1 MNAGSGRIPPT
12 ATTNQGISLMRF
24 ATFIAFLSALLVLPG
39 LPARAEKTLTL
50 RDLANGQTFTLE
62 DVTAQLTA
70 RRIVLVGEHHTD
82 AKHHQAQLAVIRHLV
97 AAGRPVAV
105 GMEMFRSDSQP
116 YLDAWVAGQLDTQEF
131 KHVYDDNWNFPWDLY
146 RPILDFAREHG
157 LPVIGL
163 NVPRGITRR
172 VAREGFD
179 ALSPEERGD
188 LPFVTCDVSDDYRDF
203 IRQAYGAHGHGQMN
217 FDHFCEAQL
226 VWDKSMAYNALQFV
240 NDHPGHTIVVL
251 AGAGHV
257 RRGGIPAQLAKMT
270 TLPPLVILPADIQD
284 HDQTPLDHQDAD
296 FVFEGF

>member
-1 MNAGSGRIPPT
+1 MRI
-12 ATTNQGISLMRF
+12 AAIIL
-24 ATFIAFLSALLVLPG
+24 LLCALPVLTG
-39 LPARAEKTLTL
+39 VTIGADTRLTL
-50 RDLANGQTFTLE
+50 RDLASGQAFSL
-62 DVTAQLTA
+62 DDITAQLTA
-70 RRIVLVGEHHTD
+70 RRIILVGEHHTD
-82 AKHHQAQLAVIRHLV
+82 AKHHRAQLAVIRHLV

-116 YLDAWVAGQLDTQEF
+116 YLDAWVAGQLDAQEF

-146 RPILDFAREHG
+146 RPILDFAREHR

-179 ALSPEERGD
+179 ALSPEERRN

-203 IRQAYGAHGHGQMN
+203 IRQAHGAHGHGQMN

-226 VWDKSMAYNALQFV
+226 VWDKSMAHNALQFV

-270 TLPPLVILPADIQD
+270 PLPPLVILPADD
-284 HDQTPLDHQDAD
+284 RAHDQTPLDHDDAD
-296 FVFEGF
+296 FVFEGL